1 MLEQREEEAKVE
13 IVVREGELGETAA
26 GSEARLLHLP
36 QGGGELRRLDLKHG
50 QAWPIGRANGAP
62 ALGPEQAGAPGQVVF
77 LPAAQKIHEKS
88 GGPRNRSQSVCT

>member
-36 QGGGELRRLDLKHG
+36 QGGGDLRLAAEEKGPTAGVIRRFLRVGGGGLCSG
-50 QAWPIGRANGAP
+50 GRAARSRCCRWRTCTTRTGGAP
-62 ALGPEQAGAPGQVVF
+62 RA
-77 LPAAQKIHEKS
+77 
-88 GGPRNRSQSVCT
+88 RT